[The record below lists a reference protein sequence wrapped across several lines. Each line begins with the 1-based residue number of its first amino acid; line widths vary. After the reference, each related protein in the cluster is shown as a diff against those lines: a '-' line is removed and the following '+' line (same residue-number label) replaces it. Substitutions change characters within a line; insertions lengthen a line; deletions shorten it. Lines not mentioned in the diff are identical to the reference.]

1 LFFEMKELFF
11 EMRPAL
17 LSDIGITAVFS
28 PLGILARDFMFG
40 FRPFKIV

>member
-1 LFFEMKELFF
+1 MKELFL

-28 PLGILARDFMFG
+28 PLGILARDLMFG
-40 FRPFKIV
+40 FSPLMMF